1 MLFIEGCIIT
11 IDAIGTQK
19 EIADQI
25 IEQKGDYILS
35 LKGNQS
41 NLHEEVRTLFEE
53 QKEENYRDIDPD
65 KIQQKTTIE
74 KGHGRIEKRT
84 YCKILYH
91 KSKK

>member
-11 IDAIGTQK
+11 IDAMGTQK

-53 QKEENYRDIDPD
+53 QK
-65 KIQQKTTIE
+65 K
-74 KGHGRIEKRT
+74 
-84 YCKILYH
+84 
-91 KSKK
+91 